1 MKEKWY
7 FFFYQLFWIFLK
19 VFMNCDNTALH
30 CGTILTNRTN
40 KEKCIRETEISALNS
55 TAVSAV

>member
-1 MKEKWY
+1 MV

-40 KEKCIRETEISALNS
+40 KEKRIRETEISALNS